1 LTPSVVPGRVACR
14 GRFQDRNKVATER
27 KGETKMTML
36 KSHKAK
42 IHAEAAP
49 RNRKHTVSHNAHKA
63 GSLKI
68 VAHKGGGSKKRAN
81 SKKTIL

>member
-1 LTPSVVPGRVACR
+1 MA
-14 GRFQDRNKVATER
+14 
-27 KGETKMTML
+27 ML

>member
-1 LTPSVVPGRVACR
+1 
-14 GRFQDRNKVATER
+14 
-27 KGETKMTML
+27 MTML

-49 RNRKHTVSHNAHKA
+49 RNRKHVVSHNAHKA

-68 VAHKGGGSKKRAN
+68 SAHKGGSKKRGQ
-81 SKKTIL
+81 SKKTILK